1 MPLLYTTILLL
12 LVVFSDVLAFP
23 SLKMVLGCL
32 SNVLISKR
40 HGLFARFLWRL
51 TNSCVGDIV
60 VSVGLYPAQL
70 SVALKLADVS
80 GLWRVQ

>member
-1 MPLLYTTILLL
+1 MLYTTILLL
-12 LVVFSDVLAFP
+12 LVFFSDALAFP

-32 SNVLISKR
+32 SNVLISNR
-40 HGLFARFLWRL
+40 HGLFARFSLRV

-70 SVALKLADVS
+70 SVALKFAGVS